1 MCALFAEGVIEN
13 NKKRVRH
20 LVASDSAKIDNL
32 LYKSIP
38 ILAVSHRGETG
49 RCLFIAF
56 DCSPLRPRSGTGKQA
71 ARSPAEAGYDSGEPG
86 TEQKIRR

>member
-1 MCALFAEGVIEN
+1 MEN
-13 NKKRVRH
+13 NKKRVRY
-20 LVASDSAKIDNL
+20 LVASNSAKIDNL

-56 DCSPLRPRSGTGKQA
+56 DCSPLRPRTGTGKQA

>member
-38 ILAVSHRGETG
+38 ILAVSHRGETS

-56 DCSPLRPRSGTGKQA
+56 DCSPLRSRPGTGKQA
-71 ARSPAEAGYDSGEPG
+71 ARSPAEAGHDSGEPG